1 MSEWKQIEVS
11 SVDELRSDRKY
22 RVRVCDGDYWDV
34 KATTVTASA
43 GADRK
48 EIVEA
53 MWLMEKG
60 GTSMRLAYFLN
71 MPCVIEEEINGGG
84 K

>member
-1 MSEWKQIEVS
+1 MSWKEIEVS
-11 SVDELRSDRKY
+11 SVGELRSDRKY
-22 RVRVCDGDYWDV
+22 RVSLRDGDYWDIR
-34 KATTVTASA
+34 ATTVTAGG

-71 MPCVIEEEINGGG
+71 MPCVIEEEIKDGGE
-84 K
+84 